1 MKHGFWMVLLAA
13 AGAATAQTHGATDQ
27 RIASIEQRLKQTPRE
42 SSLRDDL
49 AGAYLQKMRETSDGS
64 YLDRADRI
72 VAGILKDQP
81 EQYEARRRW
90 MEIQMQRHHF
100 AQVIALARRMVG
112 ERPDD
117 AAVWGMM
124 GDAQM
129 ETGDYDAAADTYQMA
144 VDLRPN
150 LTTYNRVAFYRF
162 VTGDAD
168 GGIDIMRLAIRSDSR
183 EAENVAWC
191 LAELGRMLLKTGST
205 GEAEVAFAQALTR
218 FPGYHPAVA
227 GLGRVQ
233 AIRGNYREAI
243 PLLLAAQ
250 AKAPFPEYTAL
261 LARLYGKIGNRE
273 AAEQQIALL
282 DVADRL
288 DRAAGQ
294 NANRTLS
301 LAYSD
306 LGHRVERALELAQA
320 ELQVRQDVYSYDALA
335 WALFRNGRIAESVE
349 AMEKALIQHSP
360 EPLFEEHAA
369 RIFAAAGKAE
379 EAQRHGIR
387 VRENYWQ

>member
-1 MKHGFWMVLLAA
+1 MKLVFWSIVLAA
-13 AGAATAQTHGATDQ
+13 AGAAAAQTQGATDQ
-27 RIASIEQRLKQTPRE
+27 RIASIEQRLKRSPRNA
-42 SSLRDDL
+42 SLRDDL

-72 VAGILKDQP
+72 VIGILQDQP
-81 EQYEARRRW
+81 DQYEARRRW
-90 MEIQMQRHHF
+90 LEIEMQRHHF
-100 AQVIALARRMVG
+100 AQVIALARTMVG
-112 ERPDD
+112 ERPED

-129 ETGDYDAAADTYQMA
+129 ETGKYDAAADTYQRA

-162 VTGDAD
+162 VTGDAE

-191 LAELGRMLLKTGST
+191 MAELGRMLLKTGAT
-205 GEAEVAFAQALTR
+205 GEAEVAFAQALAR

-233 AIRGNYREAI
+233 AIRGKYQDAI
-243 PLLLAAQ
+243 RLLRAAQ

-261 LARLYGKIGNRE
+261 LARIYTKIGNRE
-273 AAEQQIALL
+273 AAGQQIALL

-288 DRAAGQ
+288 DRVAGQ
-294 NANRTLS
+294 TANRVLS

-306 LGHRVERALELAQA
+306 LGHRVDRALELARA

-335 WALFRNGRIAESVE
+335 WALFRNGHTAESAE
-349 AMEKALIQHSP
+349 AMEKALSQNSP

-369 RIFAAAGKAE
+369 RIFAAAGKTE
-379 EAQRHGIR
+379 EAQRHNLS
-387 VRENYWQ
+387 VRSDYWQ